1 MITLDVKQGSTEW
14 FAAKC
19 GYPSASNFDKIVT
32 STGAPSKQREK
43 YIHQLAGERV
53 SGKVAETYNN
63 AIMEKG
69 VEMEGE
75 ARNLYEMLKDVKIEQ
90 VGICYPDEKKLC
102 AASPDGLVGKD
113 GLIEIKCP
121 LIYTHVKYLL
131 DGVLPTDYFEQVQG
145 QLYVTGRKWVDFMSY
160 YCSIKPLIIRVQRDE
175 KFIKAL
181 AVEIEVFNKQL
192 NEVVEKIR

>member
-1 MITLDVKQGSTEW
+1 MITLDLIQGQPEW

-19 GYPSASNFDKIVT
+19 GIPSASNFDKIVT
-32 STGAPSKQREK
+32 STGTPSKQREK
-43 YIHQLAGERV
+43 YLWQLAGERV

-69 VEMEGE
+69 IEMEAE

-113 GLIEIKCP
+113 GLLEIKCP
-121 LIYTHVKYLL
+121 LIYTHVGYLL
-131 DGVLPTDYFEQVQG
+131 KNELPMAYFEQTQG
-145 QLYVTGRKWVDFMSY
+145 QLYVTGRKYVDFLSY
-160 YCSIKPLIIRVQRDE
+160 YPGIKPLIIRCVRDE

-181 AVEIEVFNKQL
+181 AVEIEVFCKSLDEITNKI
-192 NEVVEKIR
+192 K

>member
-1 MITLDVKQGSTEW
+1 VITLDLIQGQPEW

-19 GYPSASNFDKIVT
+19 GIPSTSNFDKIVT

-43 YIHQLAGERV
+43 YLWQLAGERV

-69 VEMEGE
+69 IEMEGE
-75 ARNLYEMLKDVKIEQ
+75 ARNLYEILKDVKVEQ

-113 GLIEIKCP
+113 GLLEIKCP
-121 LIYTHVKYLL
+121 LIYTHVGYLL
-131 DGVLPTDYFEQVQG
+131 KNELPMDYFEQTQG
-145 QLYVTGRKWVDFMSY
+145 QLYVTGRKWVDFVSY
-160 YCSIKPLIIRVQRDE
+160 YAGIKPLIIRCVRDE

-181 AVEIEVFNKQL
+181 AVELEVFCKSLDEITNKI
-192 NEVVEKIR
+192 K

>member
-1 MITLDVKQGSTEW
+1 MITVNVAQNSPEW

-19 GYPSASNFDKIVT
+19 GFPSASNFDKIIT
-32 STGAPSKQREK
+32 TTGTPSKQRDK
-43 YIHQLAGERV
+43 YMNQLAGERV
-53 SGKVAETYNN
+53 SGKCAETYNN

-90 VGICYPDEKKLC
+90 VGVCYPDEKKLC
-102 AASPDGLVGKD
+102 AASPDGLVAKD

-121 LIYTHVKYLL
+121 LIYTHVQYLL
-131 DGVLPTDYFEQVQG
+131 DGVLPTDYFQQTQG
-145 QLYVTGRKWVDFMSY
+145 QLYVTGRKWVDFVSY
-160 YCSIKPLIIRVQRDE
+160 YPGIKPLIVRCVRDE

-181 AVEIEVFNKQL
+181 AVEIEVFNRQL
-192 NEVVEKIR
+192 SEITERIR

>member
-1 MITLDVKQGSTEW
+1 MITLDLIQGQPEW

-19 GYPSASNFDKIVT
+19 GIPSTSNFDKIVT

-43 YIHQLAGERV
+43 YLWQLAGERV

-69 VEMEGE
+69 IEMEGE
-75 ARNLYEMLKDVKIEQ
+75 ARNLYEILKDVKVEQ

-113 GLIEIKCP
+113 GLLEIKCP
-121 LIYTHVKYLL
+121 LIYTHVGYLL
-131 DGVLPTDYFEQVQG
+131 KNELPMDYFEQTQG
-145 QLYVTGRKWVDFMSY
+145 QLYVTGRKWVDFVSY
-160 YCSIKPLIIRVQRDE
+160 YAGIKPLIIRCVRDE

-181 AVEIEVFNKQL
+181 AVELEVFCKSLDEITNKI
-192 NEVVEKIR
+192 K